1 MKDDMKRS
9 IVGVECLK
17 IERKPNGERP
27 GNPIAVTGWVCR
39 SLLRP
44 EGFFFLF
51 WMELWIMDYG
61 LWIMEVKSLM

>member
-44 EGFFFLF
+44 EVFFSL
-51 WMELWIMDYG
+51 LDGIMDYG
-61 LWIMEVKSLM
+61 LWTMDYGG